1 MVGAC
6 GKDRPAPGLC
16 ALSAAGRASCVGLRT
31 PVSSVSR
38 GVPVVLFAFVGSSGS
53 LVAGGSSLRVVDGRC
68 CFVHERALCG
78 VVEVTD
84 MHVFYIAIV
93 LCWLNDFLICADLP
107 LRGYPRTNAF
117 PPMKSTITPG
127 FVLERLCP
135 PCLRGYS
142 CFHAFPPVF
151 RVAYILYR

>member
-1 MVGAC
+1 VVGTLC
-6 GKDRPAPGLC
+6 VDRPAPR
-16 ALSAAGRASCVGLRT
+16 ALAFARCPRRAAHLGSAASGLRT

-93 LCWLNDFLICADLP
+93 LCWLNDFLICAELP

-127 FVLERLCP
+127 FVLERSCP
-135 PCLRGYS
+135 P
-142 CFHAFPPVF
+142 
-151 RVAYILYR
+151 